1 MIRIGTRGSQLALW
15 QAKRVAHLIQQRLG
29 LETELVIVHTR
40 GDLDHSR
47 ALHTLPDAGFFT
59 KELQR
64 ALLDQRVDVV
74 VHSLKDLPIDEPEG
88 LTLAAVLDREA
99 VHDLLLAHPEAAGD
113 GPLGLRPGARL
124 GTSSLRRAAQA
135 LAHQPDLAVV
145 PLRGNVPTRVA
156 RVRQKDVDATLL
168 AAAGVTRLG
177 IDVAD
182 LTVRPLPLEVM
193 LPAPGQG
200 ALAVEVRRGS
210 AEEDVASRLDDAA
223 TREATSAERSV
234 LRGLGGGCHLP
245 LGALARRT
253 AAGLVLDAVLGQLD
267 DALTRATVRRAS
279 ACAPGGE
286 EAAGQ
291 VLAHLREAP

>member
-1 MIRIGTRGSQLALW
+1 MIRLGTRGSELALW
-15 QAKRVAHLIQQRLG
+15 QARRVEELIHQRLG

-40 GDLDHSR
+40 GDLDRSR
-47 ALHTLPDAGFFT
+47 ALHTLPDTGFFT

-64 ALLDQRVDVV
+64 ALLEERVDLV
-74 VHSLKDLPIDEPEG
+74 VHSLKDLPIEEPAG
-88 LTLAAVLDREA
+88 LSLAAVLERES
-99 VHDLLLAHPEAAGD
+99 VHDLLLAHPEAQGD

-135 LAHQPDLAVV
+135 LAHQPGLAVV

-156 RVRQKDVDATLL
+156 RVRQREVDATLL
-168 AAAGVTRLG
+168 AAAGVARLG
-177 IDVAD
+177 IDLAG
-182 LTVRPLPLEVM
+182 LAVRELPLEVM

-210 AEEDVASRLDDAA
+210 AAEAVASQLDDPAV
-223 TREATSAERSV
+223 REATCAERSV

-245 LGALARRT
+245 VGALARRT
-253 AAGLVLDAVLGQLD
+253 CAGVVLDAALGHLD
-267 DALTRATVRRAS
+267 DALTQATVRRAS
-279 ACAPGGE
+279 ACAPSGE

-291 VLAHLREAP
+291 VLARLGGAL